1 MWYVL
6 IFNIRMNVCIYW
18 DMVWWYIYIVVNYSL
33 IMILVMFW
41 IELIISLIIW
51 LNCRDEI

>member
-41 IELIISLIIW
+41 IELIIGLIIW